1 MPMVMERQ
9 TVAASNKKAVQTDA
23 APKALGP
30 YSQAIVAN
38 GMVFC
43 AGQIPLDPATGDL
56 LAGGIAE
63 QTHQV
68 LKNLRA
74 VLKAAGSDLDRAVKT
89 TVFLKSMD
97 SFVAMNEVYGRP
109 EYFGSNPPARSTV
122 EVARLPRALLF
133 LAIARLLAALVL
145 IIPTWRI
152 CTRAGFSGALSL
164 FHLVPVIGSFIVMA
178 VLAFSDW
185 PNGEASPARR

>member
-1 MPMVMERQ
+1 MAPLSSKATYVSVSSRFHG
-9 TVAASNKKAVQTDA
+9 VLPVPASSKKVVQSGD

-38 GMVFC
+38 GMVYC

-56 LAGGIAE
+56 VAGGIAE

-74 VLKAAGSDLDRAVKT
+74 VLKAAGSDLGRAVKT

-109 EYFGSNPPARSTV
+109 EYFGAHPPARSTV
-122 EVARLPRALLF
+122 EVARLPRDVLVEIELVAL
-133 LAIARLLAALVL
+133 A
-145 IIPTWRI
+145 
-152 CTRAGFSGALSL
+152 
-164 FHLVPVIGSFIVMA
+164 
-178 VLAFSDW
+178 
-185 PNGEASPARR
+185 

>member
-1 MPMVMERQ
+1 MP
-9 TVAASNKKAVQTDA
+9 ASSKKAVQSDA

-38 GMVFC
+38 GLVFC
-43 AGQIPLDPATGDL
+43 AGQIPLDPKSGDL
-56 LAGGIAE
+56 VAGGIAE

-74 VLKAAGSDLDRAVKT
+74 VLQAAGSDLDRAVKT

-109 EYFGSNPPARSTV
+109 EYFGAAAPARSTV
-122 EVARLPRALLF
+122 EVARLPRDVLVEIEVTAL
-133 LAIARLLAALVL
+133 A
-145 IIPTWRI
+145 
-152 CTRAGFSGALSL
+152 
-164 FHLVPVIGSFIVMA
+164 
-178 VLAFSDW
+178 
-185 PNGEASPARR
+185 

>member
-1 MPMVMERQ
+1 MA
-9 TVAASNKKAVQTDA
+9 TDKKAVQTDA

-43 AGQIPLDPATGDL
+43 AGQIPLDPASGNL
-56 LAGGIAE
+56 IEGGIAE

-74 VLKAAGSDLDRAVKT
+74 VLKAAGSDLDRSVKT

-97 SFVAMNEVYGRP
+97 SFTAMNEVYGRP
-109 EYFGSNPPARSTV
+109 EYFGANPPARSTV
-122 EVARLPRALLF
+122 EVARLPRDVMVE
-133 LAIARLLAALVL
+133 IEVVALV
-145 IIPTWRI
+145 
-152 CTRAGFSGALSL
+152 
-164 FHLVPVIGSFIVMA
+164 
-178 VLAFSDW
+178 
-185 PNGEASPARR
+185 

>member
-1 MPMVMERQ
+1 
-9 TVAASNKKAVQTDA
+9 VANDKKAVQTEA

-43 AGQIPLDPATGDL
+43 AGQIPLDPATGNIVT
-56 LAGGIAE
+56 GGIAE

-74 VLKAAGSDLDRAVKT
+74 VLKAAGSDLDRSVKT

-97 SFVAMNEVYGRP
+97 SFAAMNEVYGRP
-109 EYFGSNPPARSTV
+109 EYFGANPPARSTV
-122 EVARLPRALLF
+122 EVARLPRDVMVEIEVVAL
-133 LAIARLLAALVL
+133 
-145 IIPTWRI
+145 
-152 CTRAGFSGALSL
+152 G
-164 FHLVPVIGSFIVMA
+164 
-178 VLAFSDW
+178 
-185 PNGEASPARR
+185 

>member
-1 MPMVMERQ
+1 LKL
-9 TVAASNKKAVQTDA
+9 AASSKKAVQSDA

-30 YSQAIVAN
+30 YSQAIVTG
-38 GMVFC
+38 GMVYC
-43 AGQIPLDPATGDL
+43 AGQIPLDPATGDIVP
-56 LAGGIAE
+56 GGIAE

-109 EYFGSNPPARSTV
+109 EYFGANPPARSTV
-122 EVARLPRALLF
+122 EVSRLPRDVLVE
-133 LAIARLLAALVL
+133 IEVVALV
-145 IIPTWRI
+145 
-152 CTRAGFSGALSL
+152 
-164 FHLVPVIGSFIVMA
+164 
-178 VLAFSDW
+178 
-185 PNGEASPARR
+185 

>member
-1 MPMVMERQ
+1 M
-9 TVAASNKKAVQTDA
+9 ANGKKAVLTEA

-43 AGQIPLDPATGDL
+43 AGQIPLDPATGNIVT
-56 LAGGIAE
+56 GGIAE

-74 VLKAAGSDLDRAVKT
+74 VLKAAGSDLDRSVKT

-97 SFVAMNEVYGRP
+97 SFAAMNEVYGRP
-109 EYFGSNPPARSTV
+109 EYFGANPPARSTV
-122 EVARLPRALLF
+122 EVARLPRDVMVE
-133 LAIARLLAALVL
+133 IEVVALV
-145 IIPTWRI
+145 
-152 CTRAGFSGALSL
+152 
-164 FHLVPVIGSFIVMA
+164 
-178 VLAFSDW
+178 
-185 PNGEASPARR
+185 